1 MDIRVARRL
10 RAIVENT
17 DSAMRKKPGTTERF
31 AAKPRRQSAAGN
43 PLQTGPNGAHAAAA
57 SKTLAAS
64 GPKSLMKTSALGAGR
79 PADRRTGV
87 QPAPS
92 SPSIPA
98 QRRKPRPSNISGDRQ
113 QKIEERIAA
122 ATEQLSAGTTEAA
135 SAAEQLRRSMEQIAS
150 GAEQAASAAQETLA
164 VATATAATLAQARGR
179 SEGARRRTDALEAL
193 LIETSNQI
201 EMWAS
206 NIKQNGAR
214 QAGTVEIMAKLSEQ
228 AASIGDVTRTVSQVS
243 DQTNL
248 LALNAAIEAARAG
261 DHGRGFAVV
270 ADEVRALAETSEQS
284 ARDVQDLAAQIET
297 QVGSVSSIIRTA
309 AEIATSEAQKSQTV
323 MLALGELRKEVG
335 VLAEGS
341 QSIAVATLQA
351 ESAAREAQKGAE
363 IISSAAE
370 QQAAASAEALRSVE
384 QQASVLD
391 ESQAASRS
399 LASLAVDL
407 KSISASDAS
416 ANQLASAAEQLSS
429 AVQELSGS
437 AAEIM
442 TAVDQISRGAQQQA
456 AATQQASAAMTEV
469 EKTAQFSRES
479 AAKSMERTRRMDAML
494 GECRLQIAGLS
505 QGVTRSI
512 ETTRQSLDLI
522 AGLENV
528 GRHISRIVDS
538 IGIVSIQ
545 TNMLAVNGSIE
556 AARAGEFGKGFAV
569 VSKDI
574 RSLARDSGEN
584 AARINDT
591 VLAIQG
597 QIAAV
602 RRELER
608 VIAGAE
614 AENQKTDAVL
624 AGFDTVQKEVAE
636 IAAVYDQIGAGAEAL
651 LASMKDVAQSARQV
665 ASVAEEAAGASAEA
679 AAAAKQQA
687 RGAEDLAAAIE
698 EIASLAETIQR
709 RDGR

>member
-1 MDIRVARRL
+1 
-10 RAIVENT
+10 
-17 DSAMRKKPGTTERF
+17 MRKKHGITDRPTLKPRRPS
-31 AAKPRRQSAAGN
+31 AAKPVQTSPNAPSEAGSV
-43 PLQTGPNGAHAAAA
+43 PP
-57 SKTLAAS
+57 KTLAAR
-64 GPKSLMKTSALGAGR
+64 GPKSLMKTSAFAE
-79 PADRRTGV
+79 RRTGL
-87 QPAPS
+87 QATPS
-92 SPSIPA
+92 STSVPA
-98 QRRKPRPSNISGDRQ
+98 QRRKPAPGNISGVRQ

-122 ATEQLSAGTTEAA
+122 ATEELSAGITEAA
-135 SAAEQLRRSMEQIAS
+135 SAAEELRRSMEQIAS
-150 GAEQAASAAQETLA
+150 GAEEAASAAQETLA
-164 VATATAATLAQARGR
+164 VAVTIATTLAHARDR
-179 SEGARRRTDALEAL
+179 SEGARRRTDALETL
-193 LIETSNQI
+193 LIETSSQI
-201 EMWAS
+201 GMWAS
-206 NIKQNGAR
+206 NIKHNGDR
-214 QAGTVEIMAKLSEQ
+214 QAGTVHIMAQLSEQ
-228 AASIGDVTRTVSQVS
+228 SASIGDVTKTVSHVS

-270 ADEVRALAETSEQS
+270 ADEVRALAETSENS
-284 ARDVQDLAAQIET
+284 AREVQNLAAQIET
-297 QVGSVSSIIRTA
+297 QVGSVSSIIKTA
-309 AEIATSEAQKSQTV
+309 AESAVGEAQKSQTV
-323 MLALGELRKEVG
+323 VLALGELRKEVG
-335 VLAEGS
+335 ALAEGS
-341 QSIAVATLQA
+341 QSIAVATLEA
-351 ESAAREAQKGAE
+351 ESAARQAQKGAE

-370 QQAAASAEALRSVE
+370 EQAAAAAEALRSVE

-399 LASLAVDL
+399 LSALATDFQSL
-407 KSISASDAS
+407 STSDAS
-416 ANQLASAAEQLSS
+416 ANQLASAAEQLST
-429 AVQELSGS
+429 AVQEMSGS
-437 AAEIM
+437 AAQIM
-442 TAVDQISRGAQQQA
+442 SAVDQISRGAQQQA
-456 AATQQASAAMTEV
+456 AATQEASAAMTQV
-469 EKTAQFSRES
+469 EKTAQSSRES
-479 AAKSMERTRRMDAML
+479 AAESLERTKRMDAML
-494 GECRLQIAGLS
+494 GECRLQISGLS
-505 QGVTRSI
+505 QGVTQSI

-522 AGLENV
+522 AGLES
-528 GRHISRIVDS
+528 ISRTIDKIVDS

-545 TNMLAVNGSIE
+545 TNMLAVNGSVE

-584 AARINDT
+584 AARIKDT

-624 AGFDTVQKEVAE
+624 ASFDIVQKDVAQ
-636 IAAVYDQIGAGAEAL
+636 IAAVNDQIGAGAEAI

-665 ASVAEEAAGASAEA
+665 ASVAEEASGASAQA

-709 RDGR
+709 RDGQ

>member
-1 MDIRVARRL
+1 
-10 RAIVENT
+10 
-17 DSAMRKKPGTTERF
+17 MRKKPGMTEQRTP
-31 AAKPRRQSAAGN
+31 KPRRSGPAGKLPQASPAGSDTASSA
-43 PLQTGPNGAHAAAA
+43 PQ
-57 SKTLAAS
+57 KTLAAS
-64 GPKSLMKTSALGAGR
+64 GPKSLMKTSALGAARAAG
-79 PADRRTGV
+79 RRTSV
-87 QPAPS
+87 QPPAGSVP
-92 SPSIPA
+92 IPA
-98 QRRKPRPSNISGDRQ
+98 QRRKSTPSNISGARQ

-122 ATEQLSAGTTEAA
+122 ATEELSAGITEAA
-135 SAAEQLRRSMEQIAS
+135 SAAEELRRSMEQIAA
-150 GAEQAASAAQETLA
+150 GAEEAASAAQETLA
-164 VATATAATLAQARGR
+164 VATNTAATLVQSRDR
-179 SEGARRRTDALEAL
+179 SEGARRRTDALETL

-201 EMWAS
+201 GVWAS
-206 NIKQNGAR
+206 NIKHNGDR
-214 QAGTVEIMAKLSEQ
+214 QAGTVEIMAQLSQQ
-228 AASIGDVTRTVSQVS
+228 AASIGDVTKTVSHVS

-270 ADEVRALAETSEQS
+270 ADEVRALAETSEKS
-284 ARDVQDLAAQIET
+284 ARDVQNLAAQIEN
-297 QVGSVSSIIRTA
+297 QVGSVSSIIKTA
-309 AEIATSEAQKSQTV
+309 ADTATNEAHKSQTV
-323 MLALGELRKEVG
+323 LLALGDLRKEVG

-341 QSIAVATLQA
+341 QSIAVATLEA

-370 QQAAASAEALRSVE
+370 EQAAAAAEALRSVE

-399 LASLAVDL
+399 LSVLATDFQ
-407 KSISASDAS
+407 SISTSDAS
-416 ANQLASAAEQLSS
+416 ADQLASAAEQLST
-429 AVQELSGS
+429 AVQEMSGS
-437 AAEIM
+437 AAQIM
-442 TAVDQISRGAQQQA
+442 SAVDQISRGAQQQA
-456 AATQQASAAMTEV
+456 AATQEASAAMAQV
-469 EKTAQFSRES
+469 ERTAQSFRES
-479 AAKSMERTRRMDAML
+479 AAKSLERTRRMDAML
-494 GECRLQIAGLS
+494 GECRLQIGGLS

-522 AGLENV
+522 AGLET
-528 GRHISRIVDS
+528 ISRNIDKIVDS

-545 TNMLAVNGSIE
+545 TNMLAVNGSVE

-584 AARINDT
+584 AARIKDT

-624 AGFDTVQKEVAE
+624 ASFDVVQKDVGL
-636 IAAVYDQIGAGAEAL
+636 IASVNEQIGASAEAI
-651 LASMKDVAQSARQV
+651 LASMKDVAQSAKQV
-665 ASVAEEAAGASAEA
+665 ASVAEEAASASVQA

-709 RDGR
+709 RDGQ